1 MFPWQFR
8 LCRQTY
14 IYLSELSELQTRSTN
29 SSLRE
34 SKFARSGD
42 VVSLEMEIQQSVS
55 RAVMRRKYKR
65 VEGNQFVVEKKRVK
79 VAGISSS
86 SSRPTH
92 RLRLR
97 CCNLAFL
104 SPYKLMAQLKET
116 YTSLTMAVPSFRNAH
131 RARGGAASTSGAM
144 NLGYETPNSPSS
156 KVFVSSTKDVV
167 DEAWFQYALNRSIRE
182 GTLTLWLQMVFEVW
196 HLDDF

>member
-1 MFPWQFR
+1 
-8 LCRQTY
+8 LG
-14 IYLSELSELQTRSTN
+14 LQ
-29 SSLRE
+29 E
-34 SKFARSGD
+34 SKIAHSGD
-42 VVSLEMEIQQSVS
+42 FIFVEMEIQQSVS
-55 RAVMRRKYKR
+55 RAFMRRKYKR
-65 VEGNQFVVEKKRVK
+65 VEGNQFVVEKKRLK

-86 SSRPTH
+86 STRPTH

-116 YTSLTMAVPSFRNAH
+116 YTSLTMAVPSFRNTR
-131 RARGGAASTSGAM
+131 RAGGGASTSGTM

-182 GTLTLWLQMVFEVW
+182 GKLTF
-196 HLDDF
+196 